1 MTEEGKVPQAQDI
14 YDAFASEVIGTGVA
28 VTTKE
33 KPSDTPA
40 PTEKPKEQD
49 QSPKPAEKE
58 PEPKGKSDDEL
69 PALYRPDK
77 YKNRAAEKEA
87 FENQSKLLG
96 KRDDDA
102 KAHKALMER
111 LGDPEQAATAI
122 RELAERANVKL
133 ETQVAEK
140 AETPVKVG
148 DVDLSTLDD
157 DEVVTGKE
165 LKSIVSALG
174 LELKEGQAKLSN
186 VAEPI
191 LRERRMAE
199 IESKGGLYSLVR
211 DESIT
216 SIRDQLHQDEAA
228 GKIKRDE
235 ILQLAATAMA
245 LQDGKLFEAF
255 EGLFGEQYRA
265 SLTKKKQLPESGIQ
279 TVVTKEPAPKS
290 EEEQTHDVY
299 GKVLNVV
306 DGR

>member
-1 MTEEGKVPQAQDI
+1 MPKEQDEVQAE
-14 YDAFASEVIGTGVA
+14 YDQVLDTLAGTKSA
-28 VTTKE
+28 TTKE
-33 KPSDTPA
+33 HPSDTPDKSA
-40 PTEKPKEQD
+40 KSEKSVQAT
-49 QSPKPAEKE
+49 KPAEKE

-133 ETQVAEK
+133 ETQAAEK

-157 DEVVTGKE
+157 DEVVNGRE
-165 LKSIVSALG
+165 LKAIVKALG
-174 LELKEGQAKLSN
+174 LELKQGQAKLST

-191 LRERRMAE
+191 LRERRLAE

-211 DESIT
+211 DESIS

-265 SLTKKKQLPESGIQ
+265 SLTKKQKLPESGNQ
-279 TVVTKEPAPKS
+279 TVTTKAPPKLS
-290 EEEQTHDVY
+290 PEEQADADYLAMLDV
-299 GKVLNVV
+299 VP
-306 DGR
+306 GR